1 MMKTLTIKG
10 VSVPALGL
18 GTWSLNGRDCERAV
32 ATAIEAGYRHIDT
45 ARAYGNEAEVG
56 AGLRA
61 SGIDRGDIFLT
72 TKIWY
77 DDLAAGR
84 FQRATEQSIGTIGVD
99 YADLVLVHW
108 PNADIPLGET
118 LEALAE
124 VKARGL
130 ARNVGVS
137 NFPVAL
143 MREAIEKHGADL
155 LCNQVEYHP
164 FLKQDAVIAYA
175 RSQGLM
181 ITAYCPIARGQVMG
195 NATLA
200 EIGRRRGKSEA
211 QVTLRWLVQQDGIAV
226 IPKAGSEKHIRANM
240 EIFDFTLSPE
250 DMAAISA
257 LGGDRR
263 LVDPAWAPDWDAA

>member
-1 MMKTLTIKG
+1 MIETLKIKG
-10 VSVPALGL
+10 VPVPALGL

-32 ATAIEAGYRHIDT
+32 AMAIDAGYRHIDT

-56 AGLRA
+56 KGIRA
-61 SGIDRGDIFLT
+61 SGVDRGDIFLT

-77 DDLAAGR
+77 DDLASGH
-84 FQRATEQSIGTIGVD
+84 FQRATEQSIGAIGVD

-108 PNADIPLGET
+108 PNADIPLTET
-118 LEALAE
+118 MEALVE
-124 VKARGL
+124 VKDRGL
-130 ARNVGVS
+130 ARNIGVS

-143 MREAIEKHGADL
+143 MREAIETHGADL

-175 RSQGLM
+175 RGKGLM
-181 ITAYCPIARGQVMG
+181 VTAYCPIARGQVVG
-195 NATLA
+195 NATIA
-200 EIGRRRGKSEA
+200 EIGRRYGKSEA
-211 QVTLRWLVQQDGIAV
+211 QVTLRWLTQQDGIAV

-240 EIFDFTLSPE
+240 DIFDFILLPE
-250 DMAAISA
+250 EMDAIAA

-263 LVDPAWAPDWDAA
+263 LVDPAWAPQWDAV